1 MKNQRPI
8 AEAGSMK
15 AELPGR
21 ESETEK
27 KAEASE
33 ENQERL
39 VREWTCIRAV
49 QGGEE
54 LVLWRVTVLE

>member
-1 MKNQRPI
+1 
-8 AEAGSMK
+8 MK

-21 ESETEK
+21 ESKAEM

-39 VREWTCIRAV
+39 CKGVGLPQSSPGR
-49 QGGEE
+49 
-54 LVLWRVTVLE
+54 